1 MKGPFPSPS
10 ILYHGKSYFIYST
23 FLSLASLELIEIEDQ
38 AGSKILHLGV
48 GFQLPMWSKTYVL
61 FQPCVLEQHGQR
73 KKLWINQRLFSVNLK
88 FL

>member
-1 MKGPFPSPS
+1 
-10 ILYHGKSYFIYST
+10 
-23 FLSLASLELIEIEDQ
+23 
-38 AGSKILHLGV
+38 LHLGV